1 MGWEEVWRMAMK
13 HFIAEPVELR
23 ILIGLALLFLALM
36 VIVGLK
42 HAFRPAGPH
51 PEPRLSETRPAR
63 KSAPLMATPVAV
75 AEVTPTAKPL
85 PQPFRVNKATIRASR
100 KSVKRTMK
108 PFAPP
113 RPQIHRAD
121 AHKPRF
127 TEEHA
132 PYSPLPPRG

>member
-1 MGWEEVWRMAMK
+1 MAMK

-23 ILIGLALLFLALM
+23 IVIGLVLLFLALM

-42 HAFRPAGPH
+42 HAFRPAGPQ
-51 PEPRLSETRPAR
+51 PEPRLSETPPAR
-63 KSAPLMATPVAV
+63 KTTPLMVAPVAF
-75 AEVTPTAKPL
+75 AEVTPAAKTAS
-85 PQPFRVNKATIRASR
+85 QPFRVNQTAIRATR
-100 KSVKRTMK
+100 KSVKQTMK

-113 RPQIHRAD
+113 RPQIRRAE